1 MEHWD
6 DTVFQA
12 LPEWVQEKIK
22 KSTQYQ
28 KEHAPDTTVEV
39 KPPAAESECPI

>member
-1 MEHWD
+1 MDAWD
-6 DTVFQA
+6 DAVFQA

-28 KEHAPDTTVEV
+28 KEHAPDTAIEV
-39 KPPAAESECPI
+39 KAPETECPI